1 MTLQT
6 GSPVEER
13 GLQWLDDEGPDYEIV
28 LSTRVRLARNL
39 QGQPFSVRCGAEAR
53 EQILEMSREALEASD
68 VLDQASFWPMTEL
81 DPIDRAVL
89 LERHLVSRELIGPP
103 EGDPPQGAALVLA
116 EDRTLGL
123 MLNEEDHVR
132 LQALVGGL
140 QLERAW
146 GEVDALDDEFGA
158 RLPYAFH
165 HEFGFLTSCPTNV
178 GSGLRASVLVHLPG
192 LVLTKE
198 INRVLDGISQVG
210 LTFRGLYGEGS
221 EVIGNFFQISNQTTL
236 GKTEEDLV
244 EHLDKIVRR
253 VIEYEKQARAV
264 LLREAPSVLEDKVW
278 RAYGILRHA
287 RAISFDEM
295 MNLLSG
301 VRLGLTLKLLHTPRV
316 ETLNRIMIRAQT
328 AHLARSARRRLDD
341 SDADV
346 FRASLVREALEADAQ
361 GRAGNDDLPI
371 DSGDERDDGVDGGLS

>member
-371 DSGDERDDGVDGGLS
+371 DSGDKRDDGVDGGLS